1 MPSYL
6 SLVSLTDQ
14 GIRTVKDGPSRLD
27 AAKEAIA
34 AAGGRLIFFY
44 FLMGEHDIAVLTEF
58 PDDET
63 AARVL
68 LTLGSQGNLRTST
81 YKAFQ
86 ESEYRA
92 LIASLP

>member
-1 MPSYL
+1 
-6 SLVSLTDQ
+6 
-14 GIRTVKDGPSRLD
+14 
-27 AAKEAIA
+27 
-34 AAGGRLIFFY
+34 
-44 FLMGEHDIAVLTEF
+44 MGEHDIAVLTEF